1 MQSSSERRGKRKGSI
16 LSAAVV
22 LLWLAGLILAVALTA
37 LEAARAGEC
46 GAAAL
51 LLALYGVLGG
61 AAVTFIRDG
70 ECFAAILFLLIYG
83 VLGGAVVIGVLLALR
98 QRLKEI
104 KGGEEDDAAQY

>member
-1 MQSSSERRGKRKGSI
+1 MQSNSERRGKRKGSI

-61 AAVTFIRDG
+61 AAV
-70 ECFAAILFLLIYG
+70 LG
-83 VLGGAVVIGVLLALR
+83 VVLALR
-98 QRLKEI
+98 QRLREI
-104 KGGEEDDAAQY
+104 DGGEEDDAAQY

>member
-1 MQSSSERRGKRKGSI
+1 MRSSSERRGKRKGSI
-16 LSAAVV
+16 LSAAVG

-61 AAVTFIRDG
+61 AAV
-70 ECFAAILFLLIYG
+70 
-83 VLGGAVVIGVLLALR
+83 IGVVLALR
-98 QRLKEI
+98 QRLREI
-104 KGGEEDDAAQY
+104 DGGEEDDAAQY

>member
-61 AAVTFIRDG
+61 AAV
-70 ECFAAILFLLIYG
+70 
-83 VLGGAVVIGVLLALR
+83 IGVVLALR
-98 QRLKEI
+98 QRLREI
-104 KGGEEDDAAQY
+104 DGGEEDDAAQY

>member
-1 MQSSSERRGKRKGSI
+1 MQSNSERRGKRKGSI

-61 AAVTFIRDG
+61 AAV
-70 ECFAAILFLLIYG
+70 
-83 VLGGAVVIGVLLALR
+83 IGVLLALR
-98 QRLKEI
+98 QRLREI
-104 KGGEEDDAAQY
+104 DGGEEDDAAQY

>member
-1 MQSSSERRGKRKGSI
+1 MRSSSERRGKRKGSI

-61 AAVTFIRDG
+61 AAV
-70 ECFAAILFLLIYG
+70 
-83 VLGGAVVIGVLLALR
+83 IGVVLALR
-98 QRLKEI
+98 QRLREI
-104 KGGEEDDAAQY
+104 DGGEEDDAAQY

>member
-1 MQSSSERRGKRKGSI
+1 MRSNSERRGKRKGSI
-16 LSAAVV
+16 LSAAVI

-61 AAVTFIRDG
+61 AAV
-70 ECFAAILFLLIYG
+70 
-83 VLGGAVVIGVLLALR
+83 IGVVLALR
-98 QRLKEI
+98 QRLREI
-104 KGGEEDDAAQY
+104 DGGEEDDAAQY

>member
-1 MQSSSERRGKRKGSI
+1 MRSSSERRGKRKGSI

-61 AAVTFIRDG
+61 AAV
-70 ECFAAILFLLIYG
+70 
-83 VLGGAVVIGVLLALR
+83 IGVLLALR
-98 QRLKEI
+98 QRLREI
-104 KGGEEDDAAQY
+104 DGGEEDDAAQY

>member
-1 MQSSSERRGKRKGSI
+1 MMRSSSERRGKRKGSI

-61 AAVTFIRDG
+61 AAV
-70 ECFAAILFLLIYG
+70 
-83 VLGGAVVIGVLLALR
+83 IGVVLALR
-98 QRLKEI
+98 QRLREI
-104 KGGEEDDAAQY
+104 DGGEEDDAAQY

>member
-1 MQSSSERRGKRKGSI
+1 MQSNSERRGKRKGSI

-61 AAVTFIRDG
+61 AAV
-70 ECFAAILFLLIYG
+70 
-83 VLGGAVVIGVLLALR
+83 IGVVLALR
-98 QRLKEI
+98 QRLREI
-104 KGGEEDDAAQY
+104 DGGGEDDAAQY

>member
-1 MQSSSERRGKRKGSI
+1 MRSNSERRGKRKGSI

-22 LLWLAGLILAVALTA
+22 LLWLAGLIMAVALTA

-61 AAVTFIRDG
+61 AAV
-70 ECFAAILFLLIYG
+70 
-83 VLGGAVVIGVLLALR
+83 IGVVLALR
-98 QRLKEI
+98 QRLQEI
-104 KGGEEDDAAQY
+104 EGGEEDDAAQY

>member
-1 MQSSSERRGKRKGSI
+1 MQSNSERRGKRKGSI

-22 LLWLAGLILAVALTA
+22 LLWLAGLILAVSLTA

-61 AAVTFIRDG
+61 AAV
-70 ECFAAILFLLIYG
+70 
-83 VLGGAVVIGVLLALR
+83 IGVVLALR
-98 QRLKEI
+98 QRLREI
-104 KGGEEDDAAQY
+104 DGGEEDDAAQY

>member
-1 MQSSSERRGKRKGSI
+1 MQSNSERRGKRKGSI

-22 LLWLAGLILAVALTA
+22 LLWLAVLILAVALTA

-61 AAVTFIRDG
+61 AAV
-70 ECFAAILFLLIYG
+70 
-83 VLGGAVVIGVLLALR
+83 IGVVLALR
-98 QRLKEI
+98 QRLREI
-104 KGGEEDDAAQY
+104 DGGEEDDAAQY

>member
-1 MQSSSERRGKRKGSI
+1 MQSNSERRGKRKGSI

-37 LEAARAGEC
+37 LEVARAGEC

-61 AAVTFIRDG
+61 AAV
-70 ECFAAILFLLIYG
+70 
-83 VLGGAVVIGVLLALR
+83 IGVVLALR
-98 QRLKEI
+98 QRLREI
-104 KGGEEDDAAQY
+104 DGGEEDDAAQY

>member
-1 MQSSSERRGKRKGSI
+1 MQSNSERRGKRKGSI

-22 LLWLAGLILAVALTA
+22 LLWLAGLILAVARTA

-61 AAVTFIRDG
+61 AAV
-70 ECFAAILFLLIYG
+70 
-83 VLGGAVVIGVLLALR
+83 IGVVLALR
-98 QRLKEI
+98 QRLREI
-104 KGGEEDDAAQY
+104 DGGEEDDAAQY

>member
-1 MQSSSERRGKRKGSI
+1 MQSNSERRGKRKGSI

-37 LEAARAGEC
+37 LEAARAGVC

-61 AAVTFIRDG
+61 AAV
-70 ECFAAILFLLIYG
+70 
-83 VLGGAVVIGVLLALR
+83 IGVVLALR
-98 QRLKEI
+98 QRLREI
-104 KGGEEDDAAQY
+104 DGGEEDDAAQY

>member
-1 MQSSSERRGKRKGSI
+1 MQSYSERRGKRKGSI

-61 AAVTFIRDG
+61 AAV
-70 ECFAAILFLLIYG
+70 
-83 VLGGAVVIGVLLALR
+83 IGVVLALR
-98 QRLKEI
+98 QRLREI
-104 KGGEEDDAAQY
+104 DGGEEDDAAQY

>member
-1 MQSSSERRGKRKGSI
+1 MQSNSERRGKRKGSI
-16 LSAAVV
+16 LSAAVI

-61 AAVTFIRDG
+61 AAV
-70 ECFAAILFLLIYG
+70 
-83 VLGGAVVIGVLLALR
+83 IGVVLALR
-98 QRLKEI
+98 QRLREI
-104 KGGEEDDAAQY
+104 DGGEEDDAAQY

>member
-1 MQSSSERRGKRKGSI
+1 MRSNSERRGKRKGSI

-61 AAVTFIRDG
+61 AAV
-70 ECFAAILFLLIYG
+70 
-83 VLGGAVVIGVLLALR
+83 IGVVLALR
-98 QRLKEI
+98 QRLREI
-104 KGGEEDDAAQY
+104 DGGEEDDAAQY

>member
-1 MQSSSERRGKRKGSI
+1 MQSNSERRGKRKGSI

-22 LLWLAGLILAVALTA
+22 LLWLAGLILGVALTA

-61 AAVTFIRDG
+61 AAV
-70 ECFAAILFLLIYG
+70 
-83 VLGGAVVIGVLLALR
+83 IGVVLALR
-98 QRLKEI
+98 QRLREI
-104 KGGEEDDAAQY
+104 DGGEEDDAAQY

>member
-1 MQSSSERRGKRKGSI
+1 MQSNSERRGKRKGSI

-51 LLALYGVLGG
+51 LLALYGVLGS
-61 AAVTFIRDG
+61 AA
-70 ECFAAILFLLIYG
+70 
-83 VLGGAVVIGVLLALR
+83 VIGVVLALR
-98 QRLKEI
+98 QRLREI
-104 KGGEEDDAAQY
+104 DGGEEDDAAQY

>member
-1 MQSSSERRGKRKGSI
+1 MRSSSERRGKRKGSI

-22 LLWLAGLILAVALTA
+22 LLWLAELILAVALTA

-61 AAVTFIRDG
+61 AAV
-70 ECFAAILFLLIYG
+70 
-83 VLGGAVVIGVLLALR
+83 IGVVLALR
-98 QRLKEI
+98 QRLREI
-104 KGGEEDDAAQY
+104 DGGEEDDAAQY

>member
-1 MQSSSERRGKRKGSI
+1 MRSSSERRGKRKGSI

-51 LLALYGVLGG
+51 LLALYGVLGS
-61 AAVTFIRDG
+61 AA
-70 ECFAAILFLLIYG
+70 
-83 VLGGAVVIGVLLALR
+83 VIGVVLALR
-98 QRLKEI
+98 QRLREI
-104 KGGEEDDAAQY
+104 DGGEEDDAAQY

>member
-1 MQSSSERRGKRKGSI
+1 MQSNSERRGKRKGSI

-61 AAVTFIRDG
+61 AAV
-70 ECFAAILFLLIYG
+70 
-83 VLGGAVVIGVLLALR
+83 IGVVLALR
-98 QRLKEI
+98 QRLQEI
-104 KGGEEDDAAQY
+104 EGGEEDDAAQY

>member
-1 MQSSSERRGKRKGSI
+1 MQSNSERRGKRKGSI

-51 LLALYGVLGG
+51 LLALYGVLGS
-61 AAVTFIRDG
+61 AA
-70 ECFAAILFLLIYG
+70 
-83 VLGGAVVIGVLLALR
+83 VIGVVLDLR
-98 QRLKEI
+98 QRLREI
-104 KGGEEDDAAQY
+104 DGGEEDDAAQY

>member
-1 MQSSSERRGKRKGSI
+1 MQSNSERRGKRKGSI

-61 AAVTFIRDG
+61 AAVF
-70 ECFAAILFLLIYG
+70 G
-83 VLGGAVVIGVLLALR
+83 VVLALR
-98 QRLKEI
+98 QRLREI
-104 KGGEEDDAAQY
+104 DGGEEDDAAQY

>member
-1 MQSSSERRGKRKGSI
+1 MRSSSERRGKRKGSI

-61 AAVTFIRDG
+61 AAV
-70 ECFAAILFLLIYG
+70 
-83 VLGGAVVIGVLLALR
+83 IGVVLALR
-98 QRLKEI
+98 QRLREI
-104 KGGEEDDAAQY
+104 AGGEEDDAAQY

>member
-1 MQSSSERRGKRKGSI
+1 MRSSSERRGKRKGSI
-16 LSAAVV
+16 FSAAVV

-61 AAVTFIRDG
+61 AAV
-70 ECFAAILFLLIYG
+70 
-83 VLGGAVVIGVLLALR
+83 IGVVLALR
-98 QRLKEI
+98 QRLREI
-104 KGGEEDDAAQY
+104 DGGEEDDAAQY

>member
-1 MQSSSERRGKRKGSI
+1 MRSSSERRGKRKGSI

-22 LLWLAGLILAVALTA
+22 LLWLAGLILSVALTA

-61 AAVTFIRDG
+61 AAV
-70 ECFAAILFLLIYG
+70 
-83 VLGGAVVIGVLLALR
+83 IGVVLALR
-98 QRLKEI
+98 QRLREI
-104 KGGEEDDAAQY
+104 DGGEEDDAAQY

>member
-1 MQSSSERRGKRKGSI
+1 MRSSSERRGKRKDSI

-61 AAVTFIRDG
+61 AAV
-70 ECFAAILFLLIYG
+70 
-83 VLGGAVVIGVLLALR
+83 IGVVLALR
-98 QRLKEI
+98 QRLREI
-104 KGGEEDDAAQY
+104 DGGEEDDAAQY

>member
-1 MQSSSERRGKRKGSI
+1 MRSNSERRGKRKGSI

-61 AAVTFIRDG
+61 AAV
-70 ECFAAILFLLIYG
+70 
-83 VLGGAVVIGVLLALR
+83 IGVVLALR
-98 QRLKEI
+98 QRLREI
-104 KGGEEDDAAQY
+104 DGGEEDNAAQY

>member
-1 MQSSSERRGKRKGSI
+1 MRSSSERRGKRKGSI

-61 AAVTFIRDG
+61 AAV
-70 ECFAAILFLLIYG
+70 
-83 VLGGAVVIGVLLALR
+83 IGVVLALR
-98 QRLKEI
+98 QRLQEI
-104 KGGEEDDAAQY
+104 EGGEEDDAAQY

>member
-1 MQSSSERRGKRKGSI
+1 MQSNSERRGKRKGSI

-61 AAVTFIRDG
+61 AAV
-70 ECFAAILFLLIYG
+70 
-83 VLGGAVVIGVLLALR
+83 IGVVLAPR
-98 QRLKEI
+98 QRLREI
-104 KGGEEDDAAQY
+104 DGGEEDDAAQY